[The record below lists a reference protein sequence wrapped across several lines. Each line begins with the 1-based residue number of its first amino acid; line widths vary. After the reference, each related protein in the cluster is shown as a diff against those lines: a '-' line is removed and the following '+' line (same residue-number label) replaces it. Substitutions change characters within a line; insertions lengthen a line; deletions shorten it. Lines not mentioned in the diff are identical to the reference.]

1 MINLSNNDY
10 QISKKDQ
17 KLLRQFE
24 KQALNSQILY
34 PFHPIRHINCEF
46 FHFIKSS
53 GKDLLIDFVMQ
64 PQKRNLIFSELLF
77 ISYKYLTKVRYGID
91 DYFLRKNWV
100 NLINVSYTNDIIT
113 NVSSFLT
120 KIDEANK
127 LEFN

>member
-24 KQALNSQILY
+24 KQVLNSQILY

-77 ISYKYLTKVRYGID
+77 ISYKYLTKVRYVID

-100 NLINVSYTNDIIT
+100 NLINVSYTNDFIT